1 MMTGYSKIM
10 KKMLCIET
18 LKALPQEFQR
28 EHTKPQNRKNV
39 ATEKQSYGYNFSLEE
54 LDKSENLF
62 QRGQPVPHE
71 DQQGRSYEYQRER
84 NES

>member
-1 MMTGYSKIM
+1 MHWNFKGTASGISARAYR
-10 KKMLCIET
+10 
-18 LKALPQEFQR
+18 A
-28 EHTKPQNRKNV
+28 TKPKNV